1 MLTRVIHSLKL
12 KIDDVET
19 ISFLLERSIFRGY
32 VRSREVIIQENSTLV
47 YQSLC
52 IKNTFCNSV
61 AVPNLPLT
69 SPYHD
74 ASLWQVIWTPGTWH
88 QGIYLSKRVWLFR
101 DLLAITSRIQ
111 TSKDMQY
118 YRVYY
123 SSYLPIF
130 TQLNPSFANLARASG
145 MYMFHLE
152 MFLTGRNE

>member
-74 ASLWQVIWTPGTWH
+74 ASLWQVI
-88 QGIYLSKRVWLFR
+88 
-101 DLLAITSRIQ
+101 
-111 TSKDMQY
+111 
-118 YRVYY
+118 
-123 SSYLPIF
+123 
-130 TQLNPSFANLARASG
+130 
-145 MYMFHLE
+145 
-152 MFLTGRNE
+152 